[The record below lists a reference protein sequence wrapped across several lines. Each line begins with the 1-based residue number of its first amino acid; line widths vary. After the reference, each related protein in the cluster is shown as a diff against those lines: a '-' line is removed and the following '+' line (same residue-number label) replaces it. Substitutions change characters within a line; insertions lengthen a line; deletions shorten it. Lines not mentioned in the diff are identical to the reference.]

1 MKVFLA
7 KHIFFLKLVQN
18 QMLDLG
24 LFFKLIDVTEMRMTE
39 RHLETLLSIC
49 VEGVNVYCMY
59 RQVEIQVVL
68 GTGSAQIKVF
78 IYRTVRTGA
87 LLTH

>member
-24 LFFKLIDVTEMRMTE
+24 LFFKLIDVTEMQMTE
-39 RHLETLLSIC
+39 RRWKHCCQYVWKALMCTVCIGRLRFRWYW
-49 VEGVNVYCMY
+49 V
-59 RQVEIQVVL
+59 QVVHRSKFL
-68 GTGSAQIKVF
+68 FTGLFAPVP
-78 IYRTVRTGA
+78 Y
-87 LLTH
+87 

>member
-1 MKVFLA
+1 
-7 KHIFFLKLVQN
+7 
-18 QMLDLG
+18 MLDLG
-24 LFFKLIDVTEMRMTE
+24 LFFKLIDVTEMGMTE

-49 VEGVNVYCMY
+49 VEGVHVYCMC
-59 RQVEIQVVL
+59 RRGEIRVVL

-78 IYRTVRTGA
+78 IHRTVRTGA